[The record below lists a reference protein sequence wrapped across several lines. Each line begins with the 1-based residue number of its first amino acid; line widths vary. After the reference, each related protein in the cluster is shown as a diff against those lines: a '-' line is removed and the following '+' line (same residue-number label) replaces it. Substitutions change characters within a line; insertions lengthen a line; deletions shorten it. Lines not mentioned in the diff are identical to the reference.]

1 MFANSFFPT
10 FIGGSISSISM
21 WYIVNQLGKRDFS
34 CEQIFLVGRLERE
47 ETFLIKW
54 IEIVLI

>member
-47 ETFLIKW
+47 ETFLIK
-54 IEIVLI
+54 